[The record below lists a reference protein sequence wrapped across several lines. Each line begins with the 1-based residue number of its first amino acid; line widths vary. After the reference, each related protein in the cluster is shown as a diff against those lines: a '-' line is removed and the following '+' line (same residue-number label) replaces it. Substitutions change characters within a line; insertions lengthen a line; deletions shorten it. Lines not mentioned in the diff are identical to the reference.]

1 MTGGRPLILAAWLGI
16 FVYGYLNAMLG
27 IVLPNLTAKLKL
39 NKSQAG
45 VFFMAS
51 SIGLIAASVPSGL
64 TMDAVGTKLVVCLGL
79 FLVAM
84 AFWGMGIVNTSKAL
98 YSMAF
103 VLGLGGSMVVAG
115 ENTAISL
122 VNSTQR
128 EIAANLLN
136 LFFGVGAFV
145 APFLVMPVL
154 KRWGF
159 TGVLKASSL
168 LTLLILAL
176 HLALSFPKPLLA
188 QGFPL
193 AQTGALLMQPRLWL
207 LMFLVFLYVGT
218 EFSVWSWTVTFF
230 TGERAYD
237 QKQASRLIAAFAL
250 AMIAGRWVGQWTLV
264 AFGPLRVLLISA
276 AGAVLCLAGMFTL
289 RKRILVAI
297 STMAAGWFMA
307 AIFPTALGLA
317 GTYFPALVGTA
328 ISLVITGGWLGAIA
342 IPPAVGFVANRN
354 GVARGVLVP
363 VGSAF
368 LMLISPLLLATAH

>member
-1 MTGGRPLILAAWLGI
+1 MIGGRSLILAAWLGI
-16 FVYGYLNAMLG
+16 LIYGYLNAMLG
-27 IVLPNLTAKLKL
+27 IVLPNLMEKLKL

-45 VFFMAS
+45 VFFMIS
-51 SIGLIAASVPSGL
+51 SIGLIVASVPSGL
-64 TMDAVGTKLVVCLGL
+64 TMDALGTKVVVCVGL
-79 FLVAM
+79 FLVAI
-84 AFWGMGIVNTSKAL
+84 AFWGMGVANNSRAL

-103 VLGLGGSMVVAG
+103 ILGLGGSMVVAG

-128 EIAANLLN
+128 EVAANLLN
-136 LFFGVGAFV
+136 LFFGVGAFI
-145 APFLVMPVL
+145 APFLVIPVL
-154 KRWGF
+154 KQRGF
-159 TGVLKASSL
+159 TGVLKVSSL
-168 LTLLILAL
+168 LTVAILLL

-193 AQTGALLMQPRLWL
+193 AQTGALLTQPRLWL
-207 LMFLVFLYVGT
+207 LMFLIFLYVGT

-230 TGERAYD
+230 TTERGYT

-250 AMIAGRWVGQWTLV
+250 AMIAGRWAGQWTLV
-264 AFGPLRVLLISA
+264 AFGPVRVLLVSA
-276 AGAVLCLAGMFTL
+276 IGSVICLAGMFTL
-289 RKRILVAI
+289 RKRVLVAI

-317 GTYFPALVGTA
+317 GSYFPTLVGTA

-354 GVARGVLVP
+354 GVRRGVLVP
-363 VGSAF
+363 VGAAL
-368 LMLISPLLLATAH
+368 LMVISPLLLATAH

>member
-1 MTGGRPLILAAWLGI
+1 
-16 FVYGYLNAMLG
+16 
-27 IVLPNLTAKLKL
+27 LPNLMEKLKL

-45 VFFMAS
+45 VFFMFS
-51 SIGLIAASVPSGL
+51 SVGLIVASIPAGL
-64 TMDAVGTKLVVCLGL
+64 TMDALGTKLVVCLGL
-79 FLVAM
+79 FLVAI
-84 AFWGMGIVNTSKAL
+84 AFWGLGIVDTSKSL
-98 YSMAF
+98 YAMAF

-154 KRWGF
+154 KRRGF
-159 TGVLKASSL
+159 SGVLKVSSL
-168 LTLLILAL
+168 LTLAILAL
-176 HLALSFPKPLLA
+176 HLGLTFPKPLLA

-193 AQTGALLMQPRLWL
+193 AQTGALLTQPRLWL
-207 LMFLVFLYVGT
+207 LMFLIFLYVGT

-230 TGERAYD
+230 TTERGYD
-237 QKQASRLIAAFAL
+237 QKQASRMIAAFAL
-250 AMIAGRWVGQWTLV
+250 AMIAGRWAGQWTLV
-264 AFGPLRVLLISA
+264 AFGPVRVLIISA
-276 AGAVLCLAGMFTL
+276 AGSVLCLAGMFTL

-317 GTYFPALVGTA
+317 GTYFPTLVGTA

-363 VGSAF
+363 VGAAL
-368 LMLISPLLLATAH
+368 LMLMSPLLLAVAH